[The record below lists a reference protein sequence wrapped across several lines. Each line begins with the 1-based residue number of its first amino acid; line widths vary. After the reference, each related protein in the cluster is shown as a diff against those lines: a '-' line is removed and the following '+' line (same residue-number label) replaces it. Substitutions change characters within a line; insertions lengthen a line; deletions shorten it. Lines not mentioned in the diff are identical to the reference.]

1 VTIAP
6 EELVRDLQGDDEGED
21 FDLAPVEQLLRARCA
36 NLPGF
41 TTSQRVVVGNF
52 SFQKVAMVHELR
64 NGLDD
69 LLEHD
74 LVAAL
79 AGDPAARTAQ
89 AGGRTSMDPREWDRV
104 PPEHE
109 FLILDADSSQQTVIG
124 NALRGQSGVIQGP
137 PGTGKSQ
144 TIATLIAEFA
154 AAGKRVLFVSEKRA
168 ALQVVLDRLE
178 KRGLGHLALDLHG
191 AEVSRQDVMARL
203 LESLDQMNQPLPEE
217 PVRLHDDFSRR
228 RRVLVEHMERMHQPR
243 KPTESSVYHMQ
254 GRLLRLGGSDLRTR
268 WRGEAL
274 AALTPARVQ
283 DAREGLRTATLD
295 WDLFLRTS
303 ASPWTGAR
311 LEGADGLRSA
321 LQRVDAVVASGPRV
335 LQEVSE
341 RCARAGLRTPT
352 TRAELELAF
361 EALGVADDVL
371 ADFDAALFAEP
382 DLAEWL
388 DRLAPAKGS
397 GLRRAWAFVSDGAS
411 RSVLRRLRSHWL
423 GAPC

>member
-1 VTIAP
+1 MSELGVSPTRRQVVERARTQWLARLIDKSRRNNLLYFRDLKSGTLDMTQVSAEAMADLLKGKEVPLKRFYGRSGEELERFRSAEARLIGIRAKALANSEERGIETLYMAMGMASWQLRDEGRVTESAMLLVPLKVRKSGRGGQGLSLVRGGDIQPNLVLLHVLEEDHRVTIAP

-52 SFQKVAMVHELR
+52 AFQKVAMVHELR

-79 AGDPAARTAQ
+79 AGDPTARTAQ

-144 TIATLIAEFA
+144 TIANLIAEFA

-228 RRVLVEHMERMHQPR
+228 RRVLVEH
-243 KPTESSVYHMQ
+243 
-254 GRLLRLGGSDLRTR
+254 
-268 WRGEAL
+268 
-274 AALTPARVQ
+274 
-283 DAREGLRTATLD
+283 
-295 WDLFLRTS
+295 
-303 ASPWTGAR
+303 
-311 LEGADGLRSA
+311 
-321 LQRVDAVVASGPRV
+321 
-335 LQEVSE
+335 
-341 RCARAGLRTPT
+341 
-352 TRAELELAF
+352 
-361 EALGVADDVL
+361 
-371 ADFDAALFAEP
+371 
-382 DLAEWL
+382 
-388 DRLAPAKGS
+388 
-397 GLRRAWAFVSDGAS
+397 
-411 RSVLRRLRSHWL
+411 
-423 GAPC
+423 